1 VIISQDRGGLYSPAE
16 SPDGKSLFYQVSHGP
31 EVAFVKRDL
40 GSGGEMVDPAEWPG
54 QSELV
59 TGRPLSRNR
68 SQRSRQEIE
77 PVAPRTDRWRRSKG
91 IDAPHAAGDPRNIR
105 LGLDSK
111 SLLVRIISEDEKFEI
126 WRVAIDGSPAVKL
139 PGTVEGS
146 VRTVRL
152 APDGKA
158 IAFQVTE
165 PPKPT
170 EIWVTE
176 NFLPK

>member
-1 VIISQDRGGLYSPAE
+1 
-16 SPDGKSLFYQVSHGP
+16 
-31 EVAFVKRDL
+31 
-40 GSGGEMVDPAEWPG
+40 
-54 QSELV
+54 
-59 TGRPLSRNR
+59 
-68 SQRSRQEIE
+68 
-77 PVAPRTDRWRRSKG
+77 
-91 IDAPHAAGDPRNIR
+91 
-105 LGLDSK
+105 
-111 SLLVRIISEDEKFEI
+111 LVRIISEDEKFEI